1 MADDRRFQLDEL
13 LIRPGCYLNPQ
24 TEVLVVV
31 DDSPS
36 IDGEIFNLEEF
47 EGADWVLISDEVPVD
62 EASRDELLEDFQ
74 AHYHGGDG
82 RDVSERA
89 VEDPDEDLDDNGDDP
104 RVVPRPGEAV
114 PSLSLAVRPIH
125 YLGVFIPTAVV
136 LEIAGATPLLIFSA
150 AALGV
155 IPCAAVMGEATEAIA
170 ARTGPGIGGLLNV
183 TFGNA
188 PELIIAFF
196 ALEAGLQEV
205 VKASIVGSIIG
216 NILLVLGA
224 AMLVGGLPRDKQTFS
239 ATAANAQVAMLF
251 LALAALI
258 LPALFQLIHGGGL
271 PSIGDER
278 VDFGSELEQISFG
291 VALIL
296 LATYVAGLLFSLKTH
311 RAVFN
316 PYSEGEE
323 EETHHWSPK
332 RAGSSSRPPPC
343 LVGLMSEILVGSIE
357 EASHDIGLSEFF
369 VGVFIVAIVGNA
381 AEHWV
386 AVLVAAKD
394 KMDLAVNIA
403 IGSSA
408 QIALFVAPLLVLL
421 SFVVG
426 PAPMALV
433 FNGYELG
440 GLVFAVLIAN
450 LVTQEGESNWFEGA
464 QLLALYAVLGLVFY
478 FA

>member
-1 MADDRRFQLDEL
+1 M
-13 LIRPGCYLNPQ
+13 
-24 TEVLVVV
+24 
-31 DDSPS
+31 
-36 IDGEIFNLEEF
+36 
-47 EGADWVLISDEVPVD
+47 
-62 EASRDELLEDFQ
+62 
-74 AHYHGGDG
+74 
-82 RDVSERA
+82 
-89 VEDPDEDLDDNGDDP
+89 
-104 RVVPRPGEAV
+104 
-114 PSLSLAVRPIH
+114 
-125 YLGVFIPTAVV
+125 
-136 LEIAGATPLLIFSA
+136 FSA

-170 ARTGPGIGGLLNV
+170 AKSGPGIGGLLNV

-196 ALEAGLQEV
+196 ALLEGLQEV

-216 NILLVLGA
+216 NVLLVMGA
-224 AMLVGGLPRDKQTFS
+224 AMVVGGWSRDKQTFS
-239 ATAANAQVAMLF
+239 QTAANAQSAMLT

-258 LPALFQLIHGGGL
+258 FPALFQLIHGGSL
-271 PSIGDER
+271 PGVGDEH
-278 VDFGSELEQISFG
+278 VDFGSDLEKLSLG
-291 VALIL
+291 VALVL
-296 LATYVAGLLFSLKTH
+296 LVSYAAGLWFSLRTH

-316 PYSEGEE
+316 PYGGEDEE
-323 EETHHWSPK
+323 EAHHWPVK
-332 RAGSSSRPPPC
+332 RAAIY
-343 LVGLMSEILVGSIE
+343 LALAAVAVGVMSEILVGSIS
-357 EASHDIGLSEFF
+357 EASEDIGLSEFF

-408 QIALFVAPLLVLL
+408 QIALFVAPVLVLL

-426 PAPMALV
+426 DDPMALV

-440 GLVFAVLIAN
+440 ALLFAVLIAN
-450 LVTQEGESNWFEGA
+450 LVTQDGESNWFEGV
-464 QLLALYAVLGLVFY
+464 QLLSLYAVLGLVFY